1 MNIQQAQQIMW
12 DIEQE
17 LPQFYEDI
25 YNYLDGDYHE
35 SDLPPYTNDILHVKV
50 IDNNIV
56 STLEHH
62 DHYHDGT
69 DPGSFEFV
77 TPVEWW
83 DLWVNDRFDELKVL
97 VNEEWE
103 RRDETER
110 HRSVLNRKH
119 SLGNQLMVL
128 KEEELIDIM
137 LYCGYSITK
146 IEEDE

>member
-1 MNIQQAQQIMW
+1 MNIQQAQRVMW
-12 DIEQE
+12 DLETS
-17 LPQFYEDI
+17 LPQFYGDL
-25 YNYLDGDYHE
+25 YDYLDGDYHE
-35 SDLPPYTNDILHVKV
+35 SDLPPYDNNILDVHVKV
-50 IDNNIV
+50 GQIV
-56 STLEHH
+56 VTLEHH
-62 DHYHDGT
+62 DYYNDGT
-69 DPGSFEFV
+69 DPGSFQFTV
-77 TPVEWW
+77 PVEWW
-83 DLWVNDRFDELKVL
+83 DLWKDGRSEELKVL

-103 RRDETER
+103 RRDEAER

>member
-12 DIEQE
+12 DMEQE

-25 YNYLDGDYHE
+25 HECLNGDYHE
-35 SDLPPYTNDILHVKV
+35 SDLPPYGNEILQVQV
-50 IDNNIV
+50 VDNNIV
-56 STLEHH
+56 ATLEHH
-62 DHYHDGT
+62 DYYLDGT
-69 DPGSFEFV
+69 DPGSFQFT

-83 DLWVNDRFDELKVL
+83 DLWQAGRSEELKVL

-110 HRSVLNRKH
+110 RRSVLNRKH